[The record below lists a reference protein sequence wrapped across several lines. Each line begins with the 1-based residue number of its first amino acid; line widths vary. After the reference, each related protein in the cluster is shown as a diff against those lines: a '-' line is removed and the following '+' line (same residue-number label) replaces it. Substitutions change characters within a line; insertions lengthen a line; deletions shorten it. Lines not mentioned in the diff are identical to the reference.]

1 MGNCAHDFKL
11 KFGYSVRHKNSKK
24 KTKKTLEF

>member
-24 KTKKTLEF
+24 KKPLEF